1 MADLFV
7 GAVLGGALLW
17 TLLTIR
23 NRLSGTTL
31 IAPHTWGIL
40 SATAVTACTVSRGD
54 IPENSIAYLA
64 AISTC
69 LPTVALLGAKKPQ
82 NVAWQWIVAGLWI
95 ILSIPGFNAIIHGQ
109 GIVEIGSIWG
119 SLLVVL
125 IFLPVGN
132 YWATRY
138 RLSALLFAFAQ
149 AVLFIECG
157 ILQIGQVQQ
166 ATEAAISVRL
176 DTLSIAVA
184 LVAMLLARSAP
195 HRHAIRTTVPL
206 ARAWYEFS
214 ELYGILWSKRVGDRV
229 AQLSATSEP
238 HAALHPD
245 QWISHP
251 AAASETGEM
260 PTEMEGTLRNLLLRF
275 VSSKWIDRVSS
286 DAGSTAARTGERP
299 N

>member
-1 MADLFV
+1 MADLLV

-17 TLLTIR
+17 SLLTIR

-40 SATAVTACTVSRGD
+40 SASVVTACTVSRGD
-54 IPENSIAYLA
+54 MPADSISYLA

-69 LPTVALLGAKKPQ
+69 LPMVALLGAKKPQ

-119 SLLVVL
+119 SLLGVL
-125 IFLPVGN
+125 VFLPVGN

-138 RLSALLFAFAQ
+138 RLSALLFAAAQ
-149 AVLFIECG
+149 AILFIECG
-157 ILQIGQVQQ
+157 ILQIGQMPQ
-166 ATEAAISVRL
+166 AVEAAIPVRF
-176 DTLSIAVA
+176 DTLSIAIA

-195 HRHAIRTTVPL
+195 HRHAIRTRVPL
-206 ARAWYEFS
+206 ARAWHEFS

-229 AQLSATSEP
+229 EQLSATSDP
-238 HAALHPD
+238 HAALHPN

-251 AAASETGEM
+251 AVASETGEM
-260 PTEMEGTLRNLLLRF
+260 PTELEGTLRNLLLRF
-275 VSSKWIDRVSS
+275 VSSEWIDRVSS
-286 DAGSTAARTGERP
+286 DAGSTADRTGDRP